1 MAQNGQTD
9 RSNPSKVLDLRL
21 YYQIGIKMQ
30 QEFLEV
36 KAELTFEVKAKVKV
50 EKSLLK
56 RVILSG
62 EIQLNKEPILF
73 DDGRRIS

>member
-1 MAQNGQTD
+1 
-9 RSNPSKVLDLRL
+9 
-21 YYQIGIKMQ
+21 MQ
-30 QEFLEV
+30 QEFS
-36 KAELTFEVKAKVKV
+36 EVKAKVKV

-56 RVILSG
+56 RVILQG